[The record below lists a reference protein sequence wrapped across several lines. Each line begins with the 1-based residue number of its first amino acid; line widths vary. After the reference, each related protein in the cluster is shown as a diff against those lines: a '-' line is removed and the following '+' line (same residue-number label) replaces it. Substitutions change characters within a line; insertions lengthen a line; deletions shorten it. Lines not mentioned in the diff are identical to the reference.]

1 MMKIPPTSPD
11 LNPIENVWKTLNDRV
26 SETMPPG
33 FESVPH
39 FKKRVRA
46 AVRWVNKNKVEQMK
60 NCVTSMPRRIQA
72 LLALKGAMTPY

>member
-1 MMKIPPTSPD
+1 M
-11 LNPIENVWKTLNDRV
+11 NDRV

-33 FESVPH
+33 FESVAH

-46 AVRWVNKNKVEQMK
+46 AVRWVNKNKVGQMK